1 MGIAPNDKSPHRA
14 SQEWEERFRL
24 LLAGV
29 REYAIFFTDPHG
41 TITEWHNGPEARAR
55 DAEAFVGSHVSKLY
69 APRDAAAGKPAAELA
84 EARDRGQ
91 VAREGWLVHGDGTR
105 FWGEYVTAAL
115 WNDRGGLR
123 GYCRVVRDVTERKH
137 AEEALRSVVSH
148 STDALVTINHRGVI
162 QAFAGAAEKI
172 FGYAAADAVG
182 RNVSVLMPEPW
193 RSEHDGYIQN
203 YLRTG
208 VPRVVGTGREV
219 TGRRKDGSPVPL
231 DFTLTE
237 FTLDG
242 LKFFTGIM
250 RDITERKEA
259 QAQLEVQATQDALTG
274 LWNRGAILKLLGD
287 ELDQGHRDGTAVGV
301 ALLDI
306 DHFKRINDGHGHL
319 AGDAV
324 LRVLGGEL
332 NAVVRRY
339 DRIGRY
345 GGEEFLIVM
354 PGCDEAC
361 LRGLCERV
369 RRTVADATVTHDGR
383 RIAVT
388 VSIGAAVAVPAAD
401 ATPDTFLR
409 AADLAL
415 YRAKAGGRNRVE
427 LGHVE

>member
-1 MGIAPNDKSPHRA
+1 MGTAHNVDSVRDPSR
-14 SQEWEERFRL
+14 ECEERFRL

-41 TITEWHNGPEARAR
+41 TITEWHSGPAGWAG
-55 DAEAFVGSHVSKLY
+55 DAAAFVGSHVSGLY
-69 APRDAAAGKPAAELA
+69 PPGDAAAGKPGIELA
-84 EARDRGQ
+84 EARAWGHA
-91 VAREGWLVHGDGTR
+91 AREGWLVHGDGTR
-105 FWGEYVTAAL
+105 FWGDYVTAAL
-115 WNDRGGLR
+115 RDDRGGFR
-123 GYCRVVRDVTERKH
+123 GFCRVVRDVTERKH

-148 STDALVTINHRGVI
+148 STDALVTIDHRGTI
-162 QAFAGAAEKI
+162 QSFAGAAERI
-172 FGYAAADAVG
+172 FGYAAAEAVG

-193 RSEHDGYIQN
+193 RGEHDGYIQN

-208 VPRVVGTGREV
+208 VPRVIGTGREV

-242 LKFFTGIM
+242 LTFFTGIM

-274 LWNRGAILKLLGD
+274 LWNRGAILKLLAD
-287 ELDQGHRDGTAVGV
+287 ELDRGRRDGTAVGV

-306 DHFKRINDGHGHL
+306 DHFKRINDGYGHL

-324 LRVLGGEL
+324 LRALGGEL
-332 NAVVRRY
+332 NAAVRRY

-361 LRGLCERV
+361 VRGLCERV
-369 RRTVADATVTHDGR
+369 RRTVADASVTYEGR

-388 VSIGAAVAVPAAD
+388 VSIGAAVAVPGAG

-415 YRAKAGGRNRVE
+415 YRAKHAGRDRVE
-427 LGHVE
+427 LGPVE